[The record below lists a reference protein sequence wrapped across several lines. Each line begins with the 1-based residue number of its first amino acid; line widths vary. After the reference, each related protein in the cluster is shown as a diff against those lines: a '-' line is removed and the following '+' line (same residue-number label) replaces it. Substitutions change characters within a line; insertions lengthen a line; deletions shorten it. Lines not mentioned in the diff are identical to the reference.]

1 MAQAFISVGANIK
14 PEENIREAVYRL
26 AQATHMTAIS
36 MFYRG
41 PAIDR
46 PDQPDFYNGV
56 VGIETDLSP
65 AALKRGVLHT
75 IEAGLGRN
83 RSADKYAART
93 IDLDLLLY
101 DDWIVS
107 DEQLRLPNPD
117 IVTRAFVAIP
127 LYELAPD
134 LVLPDSGVP
143 IREVAERFETDDMK
157 RLPEYTRQLRSMKK

>member
-1 MAQAFISVGANIK
+1 
-14 PEENIREAVYRL
+14 
-26 AQATHMTAIS
+26 

-46 PDQPDFYNGV
+46 PDQPDFINGV

-65 AALKRGVLHT
+65 ATLKRDVLQT
-75 IEAGLGRN
+75 IEAGLGRD

-93 IDLDLLLY
+93 IDLDVLLY
-101 DDWIVS
+101 DDWVIS
-107 DEQLRLPNPD
+107 DEQLKLPSPD

-143 IREVAERFETDDMK
+143 IREVAKRFEADDMK
-157 RLPEYTRQLRSMKK
+157 RLPEYTRLLRRELLVA